1 MADGKPKITHK
12 DILAKMS
19 ALSGEYKDAQEA
31 LQKVQEMLAPLVE
44 IDKQE
49 AKLAQMYLRL
59 EESWNDTH

>member
-1 MADGKPKITHK
+1 MNEVRSKITHK
-12 DILAKMS
+12 DVLAKMS

-49 AKLAQMYLRL
+49 AKLAQMYQKL
-59 EESWNDTH
+59 EENWDEK